1 MSPNVKISSL
11 QRVVSGI
18 LKSCT
23 YYKYSFNVEQNEMDI
38 PVYNSVT
45 LKLGALQQRQIT
57 LESDFQ
63 ITLERCYGKRKQLK

>member
-11 QRVVSGI
+11 QRGVSGI

-63 ITLERCYGKRKQLK
+63 ITLERSYGKQKQLK